1 MIRIIATFIFIYL
14 IFRIFV
20 GWILPALV
28 RWYVSSYRK
37 RFYRDNP
44 QAKQT
49 SQKKKG
55 NVNISYSENP
65 EGSAT
70 DRIGEYVDFEDL
82 KENSKTKN

>member
-1 MIRIIATFIFIYL
+1 MIRIIATFILIYL

-28 RWYVSSYRK
+28 RWYVGSYRK
-37 RFYRDNP
+37 RFYRNNP
-44 QAKQT
+44 QARQT

-55 NVNISYSENP
+55 GVHIQYTDDP
-65 EGSAT
+65 EASAT

-82 KENSKTKN
+82 KENDKTKK